1 MKKLFILVAM
11 VLSGVVMMAN
21 PVDPDKAVQV
31 AKNFVKTQVKMD
43 SYNAT
48 LVYTHPMPRTGEPA
62 FYAVNVNGSAFVL
75 VAANDIAHPVLGYS
89 TSRAF
94 PEGIIPAH
102 IMSFYNDLAS
112 QIEAAI
118 EAEVYDV
125 AIASEWQQLT
135 TRAEL
140 SFFNF
145 QSSISDSVGPLLT
158 TTWDQGQY
166 YNALCP
172 EDANGPAGH
181 ALTGCV
187 ATAMAQIINYWG
199 YPVHGHGIHSYNVS
213 NLDPGSM
220 CELVNLTGYG
230 TLMVNY
236 DSATYDYANMPD
248 QLTANSTP
256 AQINAVAQLMYHC
269 GVSVN
274 MFYDANASGAYE
286 EDIRAAMISYFGFAS
301 SMGYAD
307 RQMYTD
313 TEWDDSLRAN
323 INRGDPV
330 CYVGSNIFNAH
341 AFVLDGYKQNGFFH
355 FNFGWSGSCDG
366 WYLTKAVDAGFGY
379 NEWQSAFMGVR
390 PDSAN
395 NTVICHKKMNV
406 QNRDVFTVTEPIDL
420 RPLRGGSD
428 YRATNEMTGTLV
440 NLNIVPEDSTGQLVL
455 DVLDFGKE
463 QSVVIYDGVNKDSVL
478 RVIET
483 RGYYEWNR
491 LTNYREVYWVYTYQP
506 SDTVLRQVAGMDFS
520 PVVSSRHGFTVVVYS
535 YGGQKDEFHLRVSDA
550 SSCRMVSNLMAQEN
564 ESGVLVSWT
573 ENGNATQWQ
582 VKMGETQYS
591 SDSTHIFLTGLT
603 PGASYNVQ
611 VRAVCGE
618 GDYSSWNYLT
628 VNKRDFWK
636 DVVRSEPEGYSWTG
650 DTIRIFSSQGL
661 AWWSHCVDS
670 LWVNGVDNY
679 AYYNSVVSIENN
691 IDLNGHMWSPII
703 TWMGDINGNGYVII
717 NMEISESEYYGG
729 LVSSAFG
736 IRISDLGIL
745 NARIT
750 AINSAAPLLGYI
762 DNCQVTNC
770 WSKSHIVTCGNGQGG
785 GLIGVAR
792 SSKLSNC
799 YAYGDIFAQFGYGGL
814 VGYFENSEVYN
825 CVTQVG
831 EGFDWGYRINPP
843 ERRGLLTEEVHGGK
857 FSNCFS
863 DISTFIDPSLILPLD
878 LSYLFLGEIYNTEML
893 ENLVSFNLSTDTMGM
908 LLSDTAVNYTLD
920 ENIDIIDA
928 LNNWVVESNS
938 PDYRIWGRDS
948 ITHLPVLGGYYE
960 VTCPNVSNIT
970 AENIPHN
977 GGFAVALSWQEN
989 GDAENWQVK
998 YKKVNTPDDSANVE
1012 NVSSNTDTISG
1023 LQLGNEYLFY
1033 VRPLCGGD
1041 TVGWGQPIVFFV
1053 DKTLWIDVVTSQP
1066 DGFYDNG
1073 HGNVTISTPEGLAWL
1088 ARIGFDYRQ
1097 DTITIIS
1104 DLDMGAYRWTPIGR
1118 YSFNGVIE
1126 GRNHCISNVYCY
1138 ENVSDNNSQCI
1149 GLIGRAT
1156 NASFN
1161 NIIIKNSSF
1170 TGNYLVGSLFGQ
1182 AENTI
1187 VSNCQA
1193 INIVVRGMYTVG
1205 GLGGGFWNGEGSSLA
1220 YNCSSSGVV
1229 YAQQSVGGLFGSL
1242 GGSLKNCYSSCN
1254 VQPLGMANERYFQVQ
1269 RGGLAGSAS
1278 GNVYNCYSVGNVGAD
1293 VDDNI
1298 YGSFIG
1304 QFWTG
1309 ELHYAYSRQLDDLSF
1324 VGESYSSC
1332 VMSDTSSIVN
1342 DNLQTA
1348 ITIANTTYDE
1358 LLSALN
1364 AWVDANNT
1372 NGQYRHWAADSTGEN
1387 GGFPVFAAIP
1397 CPVINVHDTVVA
1409 CENYTWNGTL
1419 YNSSIV
1425 VTDTLFTV
1433 NGCDSIVTLHLTI
1446 NTPVVTE
1453 VYDTA
1458 CEGYAWY
1465 GNTFTATGDY
1475 VRTGPSAIPGS
1486 CDSTVTLHLTINN
1499 PVRTATTETACES
1512 YTWNN
1517 TAYTNSGNYTFS
1529 HLDINGCTQVD
1540 TLHLTINN
1548 PVHTATTETVC
1559 ESYTWNNT
1567 AYTTSGNYTFSHLDV
1582 NGCTQVDTLHLTINN
1597 PVHIATTE
1605 TACESY
1611 TWNNTAYTTSGN
1623 YTFSH
1628 IDANGCTQVD
1638 TLHLTINN
1646 PVHTATTETACETY
1660 TWNNTAY
1667 TTSGNYTFSHLDANG
1682 CTQVDTLDLTIN
1694 NPVHTASTE
1703 TVCESYTWNNTA
1715 YTTSGNYT
1723 FSHLDANGCTQ
1734 VDTLHLTINNPVH
1747 TASTETACESYTW
1760 HNTAYTTS
1768 GNYTFSH
1775 LDANGCTQVDTLH
1788 LTINNPVHTT
1798 TTETACE
1805 SYTWNN
1811 TTYTTSGNYTFSHL
1825 DVNGCTQVDTLHLT
1839 INNPVHTATTE
1850 TACESYAW
1858 NNTTYTT
1865 SGNYTF
1871 SHLDANGC
1879 TQVDTLHLT
1888 INYSTTGDTTA
1899 VACDSFT
1906 WWNTNYTNSTNTP
1919 THTYTNVAGCDS
1931 VVTLHLTINYSVET
1945 TVTET
1950 SDGSYTWNDETYTE
1964 SGTYQWHGTTVDGCD
1979 STVTLI
1985 LTINTVGIDEIENSK
2000 WRIDIFPNPTT
2011 GWLTIDNEDVMRVEV
2026 MDGTGRSV
2034 LTVEHSNHIDLS
2046 KLPDGIYILQITT
2059 PQGRVQKRVIL
2070 K

>member
-118 EAEVYDV
+118 EAGVYDV

-135 TRAEL
+135 ARAEL

-323 INRGDPV
+323 INRGEPV

-703 TWMGDINGNGYVII
+703 TWMGDINGNGYVIS

-814 VGYFENSEVYN
+814 LGYFENSEVYN

-920 ENIDIIDA
+920 ENIDVIDA

-1097 DTITIIS
+1097 DTITIIC

-1364 AWVDANNT
+1364 AWVDANDT
-1372 NGQYRHWAADSTGEN
+1372 AGIYRHWAADSANVN
-1387 GGFPVFAAIP
+1387 GGYPVFIAIP
-1397 CPVINVHDTVVA
+1397 CTPATGSDSITV
-1409 CENYTWNGTL
+1409 CDSYTWHSTTYTADATL
-1419 YNSSIV
+1419 I
-1425 VTDTLFTV
+1425 DTLSTLD
-1433 NGCDSIVTLHLTI
+1433 GCDSIVTHHLFVHHSNSASET
-1446 NTPVVTE
+1446 V
-1453 VYDTA
+1453 TA
-1458 CEGYAWY
+1458 CESYFFGGQWLYVSGQY
-1465 GNTFTATGDY
+1465 TDTTVNTAG
-1475 VRTGPSAIPGS
+1475 
-1486 CDSTVTLHLTINN
+1486 CDSITTLILTINN
-1499 PVRTATTETACES
+1499 PIHISITETACES
-1512 YTWNN
+1512 YTWNGAAL
-1517 TAYTNSGNYTFS
+1517 TTSGTYTYS
-1529 HLDINGCTQVD
+1529 HTDVNGCTQVD

-1548 PVHTATTETVC
+1548 PVHTATTEIAC
-1559 ESYTWNNT
+1559 ESYMWNNT
-1567 AYTTSGNYTFSHLDV
+1567 AYTISGIYTYSH
-1582 NGCTQVDTLHLTINN
+1582 T
-1597 PVHIATTE
+1597 
-1605 TACESY
+1605 
-1611 TWNNTAYTTSGN
+1611 
-1623 YTFSH
+1623 
-1628 IDANGCTQVD
+1628 DANGCTQVD

-1646 PVHTATTETACETY
+1646 PVHAVTTQA
-1660 TWNNTAY
+1660 A
-1667 TTSGNYTFSHLDANG
+1667 
-1682 CTQVDTLDLTIN
+1682 
-1694 NPVHTASTE
+1694 
-1703 TVCESYTWNNTA
+1703 CESYTWNNTA

-1747 TASTETACESYTW
+1747 TTTTETACESYTW
-1760 HNTAYTTS
+1760 HNTAYTTSGNYTFSHLDANGCTQVDTLHLTINNLVHISTTETACETYTWNNTAYTTS

-1805 SYTWNN
+1805 SYTWNS
-1811 TTYTTSGNYTFSHL
+1811 TTYTTGGNYTFSHL
-1825 DVNGCTQVDTLHLT
+1825 DANGCTQVDTLHLT

-1850 TACESYAW
+1850 TACESYTW
-1858 NNTTYTT
+1858 NNTAYTA
-1865 SGNYTF
+1865 SGNYTY

-1945 TVTET
+1945 TVSET
-1950 SDGSYTWNDETYTE
+1950 AEGSYTWNGETYTE

-1979 STVTLI
+1979 STVTLM

-2000 WRIDIFPNPTT
+2000 FEIDIYPNPTT
-2011 GWLTIDNEDVMRVEV
+2011 GMLTIEGDGVVRVEV
-2026 MDGTGRSV
+2026 MDMLGRVTMDRTLSQWEGT
-2034 LTVEHSNHIDLS
+2034 LTIDLS
-2046 KLPDGIYILQITT
+2046 NM
-2059 PQGRVQKRVIL
+2059 PQGSYVLRIITCDGSIIRRVMKR
-2070 K
+2070 